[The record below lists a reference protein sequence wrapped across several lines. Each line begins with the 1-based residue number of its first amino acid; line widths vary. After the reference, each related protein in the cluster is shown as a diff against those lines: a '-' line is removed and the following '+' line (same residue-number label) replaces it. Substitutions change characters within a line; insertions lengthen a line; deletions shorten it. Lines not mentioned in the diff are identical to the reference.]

1 MGAKE
6 LGLESTMRIRFLP
19 GGKTIGDGS
28 DLLGTELMGRI
39 IKRLEEVSDY
49 VILDSAPAGLLTD
62 AVVLAQYADG
72 AVFVV
77 RKDFA
82 RVDYIMDGMEHLAES
97 NIQIIG
103 GILNGV

>member
-1 MGAKE
+1 M
-6 LGLESTMRIRFLP
+6 IFLP
-19 GGKTIGDGS
+19 GGKTISDGS

-39 IKRLEEVSDY
+39 IEKLEEISDF

-72 AVFVV
+72 AAFVV